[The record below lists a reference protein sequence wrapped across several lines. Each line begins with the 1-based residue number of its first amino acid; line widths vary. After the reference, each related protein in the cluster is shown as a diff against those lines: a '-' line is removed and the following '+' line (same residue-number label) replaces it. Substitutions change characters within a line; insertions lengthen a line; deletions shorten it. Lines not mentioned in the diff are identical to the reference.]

1 VVCRDVEVVC
11 DGVRAVGEGERDVD
25 IRTGAR
31 DEIAELAGA
40 ANRMA
45 GQLAEREAERD
56 AADGARRDLIAAV
69 SHDLRTP
76 LTSLRLLAGAIEDDL
91 VVPVEGTHPV
101 RELGSIRNPYDKRP
115 PRPPFTRSET
125 PLGVVFAVRG

>member
-1 VVCRDVEVVC
+1 MLRDVEVVR

-45 GQLAEREAERD
+45 GQLAERD

-101 RELGSIRNPYDKRP
+101 VSRRALRCRYAS
-115 PRPPFTRSET
+115 PRSAR
-125 PLGVVFAVRG
+125 R

>member
-1 VVCRDVEVVC
+1 MLRDVEVVR
-11 DGVRAVGEGERDVD
+11 DGVRAVGEGQRDVD

-101 RELGSIRNPYDKRP
+101 VSRRALRCRYAS
-115 PRPPFTRSET
+115 PRSAR
-125 PLGVVFAVRG
+125 R

>member
-1 VVCRDVEVVC
+1 VPRDVEVVR
-11 DGVRAVGEGERDVD
+11 DGVRAVGEGERDLD

-91 VVPVEGTHPV
+91 VVPVERTHPV
-101 RELGSIRNPYDKRP
+101 VSRRALRCRYAS
-115 PRPPFTRSET
+115 PRSAR
-125 PLGVVFAVRG
+125 R